1 MQVPLEIR
9 FHNLD
14 PSPAVEAAI
23 REAAAKL
30 ERFAGDVISCK
41 VTIEAPHKHHQ
52 QGNLFKVTVN
62 VQLPGGEVVASRS
75 PDAHHAHEDAH
86 VALRDAFNA
95 ARRQIQDHVRV
106 RRGKV
111 KAHEPQAQG
120 EILELNREEGYG
132 RIRGAD
138 GRDVYFHRNS
148 VVDAE
153 FDQLETGTQV
163 RFDEEAGE
171 KGPQASTVH
180 VAGKHRIAE

>member
-14 PSPAVEAAI
+14 PSPSVETAV
-23 REAAAKL
+23 REAATKL
-30 ERFAGDVISCK
+30 EQFADDIISCK

-52 QGNLFKVTVN
+52 QGNLFKVTVD
-62 VQLPGGEVVASRS
+62 VRLPGGEVVASRS
-75 PDAHHAHEDAH
+75 PHAHHAHEDAH

-111 KAHEPQAQG
+111 KAHETPSHG
-120 EILELNREEGYG
+120 EILKLDREVGYG
-132 RIRGAD
+132 RIRSAD

-148 VVDAE
+148 VVDAD
-153 FDQLETGTQV
+153 FDKLEPGMQV
-163 RFDEEAGE
+163 RFDEEPGDE
-171 KGPQASTVH
+171 GPQASTVH
-180 VAGKHRIAE
+180 VAGKHHIIE